1 MKGDSRRAA
10 ARSKVL
16 VLDEAASSID
26 TRTESQIKAGL
37 DELMKNRTVLVIA
50 HRLSTV
56 RNSDIIMLIESRT
69 YY

>member
-1 MKGDSRRAA
+1 MTAAASA